1 MAKLRSNHLW
11 KPDLPRL
18 FGWNRLKFW
27 TFSVMSYRVF
37 FYWSAQKTTKCQ
49 TLRKFWHLELFRWD
63 FLCNLT
69 LRTFRGGPVKKPPY
83 RLKGQSQ
90 KAWIKDGWTISQG
103 YPTPY
108 YLFSLLGTFL
118 CISKVSSIICNRF
131 LQLFFRKGIEIGGFL
146 NHSIRSHFLP
156 LIKRVD
162 LWCFVT
168 INISSKVRK
177 SNLCMIQNEQ
187 TTLA

>member
-1 MAKLRSNHLW
+1 MEILILS
-11 KPDLPRL
+11 
-18 FGWNRLKFW
+18 KFW
-27 TFSVMSYRVF
+27 RFASHFTKCSYCTFVQKSWFGALEPFLTSSTLTFSN
-37 FYWSAQKTTKCQ
+37 K
-49 TLRKFWHLELFRWD
+49 WHPEHRMK
-63 FLCNLT
+63 
-69 LRTFRGGPVKKPPY
+69 GP
-83 RLKGQSQ
+83 SQ

-108 YLFSLLGTFL
+108 YLFSLPGTFL